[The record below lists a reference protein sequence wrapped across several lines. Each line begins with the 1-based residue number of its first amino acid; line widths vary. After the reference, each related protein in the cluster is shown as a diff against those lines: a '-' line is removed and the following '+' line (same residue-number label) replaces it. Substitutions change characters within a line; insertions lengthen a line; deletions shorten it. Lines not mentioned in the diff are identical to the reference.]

1 MTRGHPLTPK
11 ETPSV
16 PWSFPGAQHLLLTG
30 RLGLSP
36 QHQPLGMTSQLGA
49 LAFLCLPAL
58 GTADTS
64 ELYCLPVEFGY
75 FI

>member
-1 MTRGHPLTPK
+1 MTLGHPLTPK
-11 ETPSV
+11 ETQSIL
-16 PWSFPGAQHLLLTG
+16 WSFPGSQHLLLTE

-36 QHQPLGMTSQLGA
+36 QHQPLGMASQLGA

-58 GTADTS
+58 GTADNS
-64 ELYCLPVEFGY
+64 ERYCLPVEFGY